1 MQHSP
6 GALGC
11 VLFAGFI
18 IPGEGN
24 AVWHH
29 ANPKGALT
37 LLENPLLTS
46 KGGED

>member
-6 GALGC
+6 GAVGC

-18 IPGEGN
+18 IPWEGN

-29 ANPKGALT
+29 DDPQWAAM
-37 LLENPLLTS
+37 LLQNPLLTS